1 MGLPFR
7 SYTGNSTAPDDADC
21 GSSCADADIEAT
33 VTAEAAGG
41 GAGGSARGAAAA
53 ARADDGV
60 FVRCWGGGGA
70 RRDDMAMGW
79 FDAALDLVP
88 LATGL
93 SANVYATARTRRA
106 KERLEAGAGRKDG
119 ESNTVAFIGS
129 V

>member
-7 SYTGNSTAPDDADC
+7 SYTGKSTAPDDADC

-79 FDAALDLVP
+79 RAAALDLVP
-88 LATGL
+88 LAR
-93 SANVYATARTRRA
+93 NDVCATARTRRA

-129 V
+129 LEQR